1 MSRDTGDWSGLQS
14 GGGSQQKA
22 IDEQF
27 TRDWVGH
34 DSQSRFALSDRLAR
48 VRSNSMT
55 RFYGEIIANLVRR
68 AALLYEHGMARQGG
82 TARLGRLLAPM
93 GVRYIVIPTQ
103 LATGDW
109 PLAPSP
115 AATRPASSRSTS
127 TGSIGRCSR

>member
-1 MSRDTGDWSGLQS
+1 MKPL
-14 GGGSQQKA
+14 

-55 RFYGEIIANLVRR
+55 RFYDEVIANLVRR

-82 TARLGRLLAPM
+82 AAMVRGIWGLAAA
-93 GVRYIVIPTQ
+93 G
-103 LATGDW
+103 AK
-109 PLAPSP
+109 AP
-115 AATRPASSRSTS
+115 AAGASIDMGRRGGHSRS
-127 TGSIGRCSR
+127 GSHWMR